1 MANDFDELKDLIVEQ
16 DKTAAVNVA
25 VVTGKLDVAAE
36 DRDKIREDIKAIK
49 KTVNGNGE
57 EGLVGRMGRIES
69 WRISL
74 EKGAKWIGGIIAT
87 LIAGTILALLLG

>member
-1 MANDFDELKDLIVEQ
+1 MSSEYEELRKLIVEQ

-36 DRDKIREDIKAIK
+36 DRDKMRDDITSIR

-57 EGLVGRMGRIES
+57 DGLVGRVGRIES
-69 WRISL
+69 WRVSL
-74 EKGAKWIGGIIAT
+74 EKGAKWIAGIIAT
-87 LIAGTILALLLG
+87 ILAGGILALLLG

>member
-1 MANDFDELKDLIVEQ
+1 MSSEYEELRKLIVEQ

-36 DRDKIREDIKAIK
+36 DRDKMRDDITSIR

-57 EGLVGRMGRIES
+57 DGLVGRVGRIES
-69 WRISL
+69 WR
-74 EKGAKWIGGIIAT
+74 EAVGKGAKWIAGIIAT
-87 LIAGTILALLLG
+87 ILAGGILALLLG